1 MAYSM
6 AVCLTAL
13 VASGCESAP
22 EWSPPE
28 GCVTDVEFFE
38 REVQARVITPICADC
53 HTAEG
58 AARESDLRFV
68 GSAQPDWLAVNQERL
83 ADLAGL
89 ERAGTSLVLLK
100 PSGGEDHGGGKV
112 IEEDS
117 VEWAILEEF
126 VRRLSDPVADCGDRE
141 GPGDDLEGLVLEP
154 EAHTLRRAALSLGG
168 RLPTAAE
175 IDAVEHGGEA
185 ALAAALDGLLE
196 EPAFLNRAKEVWN
209 DALLTDRYL
218 TWTAALQL
226 LDYDRYP
233 NRYWFEAWDGDEEGL
248 GRSRTNEA
256 VAREPLEIIAR
267 VLREDRPFTEI
278 LTADWTVVNGYSA
291 VAYGLQS
298 EQPDPSDPHEQDFY
312 EARLE
317 TPHAGVLTTAAL
329 LGRYPS
335 TATNRNRHRA
345 RIVLERF
352 LATDILATA
361 DRPIDPTATTVH
373 NPTLNDPVCSVCHD
387 VIDPIA
393 GTFQNRNDGGHYVP
407 PDAGWFPEMY
417 PPGFGETSLPIQ
429 DQPAALPWLGA
440 QLAEDARFPVAV
452 ARIFFTGLTGESV
465 RTAAEA
471 GDDPVAVVAWE
482 RQDALI
488 RDMAEA
494 MVVSDWNAKAAVR
507 SLFLAP
513 WMRVADEEG
522 ADDAAL
528 ELAGTARLLTPE
540 ELDRKLQAVAG
551 LRWVAWRTGPLY
563 LADRY
568 RLLYGGIDS
577 RGVVER
583 LREPN
588 GVIAGVGLRM
598 AHNVACRVTA
608 LDFVLDAPNRRLFP
622 TVEPGWRPFTD
633 AGHEVP
639 TVEEAARATLQWLHA
654 QLLGET
660 LAADDP
666 EIDAAYTL
674 WLEALADGAAALAS
688 GELSATLPGTC
699 RGEID
704 PLTGEPLPEELRLVY
719 DPDFTIRAWMAVVT
733 ALLADYRFVHE

>member
-1 MAYSM
+1 M
-6 AVCLTAL
+6 
-13 VASGCESAP
+13 
-22 EWSPPE
+22 
-28 GCVTDVEFFE
+28 
-38 REVQARVITPICADC
+38 
-53 HTAEG
+53 
-58 AARESDLRFV
+58 
-68 GSAQPDWLAVNQERL
+68 
-83 ADLAGL
+83 
-89 ERAGTSLVLLK
+89 
-100 PSGGEDHGGGKV
+100 
-112 IEEDS
+112 IEEGS

-126 VRRLSDPVADCGDRE
+126 VRRLSDPVTDCGDQE
-141 GPGDDLEGLVLEP
+141 GPADGLEGLVLEP
-154 EAHTLRRAALSLGG
+154 EAHTLRRAALSLAG

-175 IDAVEHGGEA
+175 LDAVEHGGEE

-196 EPAFLNRAKEVWN
+196 EPAFLDRAKEVWN
-209 DALLTDRYL
+209 DVLLTDQYL
-218 TWTAALQL
+218 VWTTALQL

-233 NRYWFEAWDGDEEGL
+233 NRYWFEDLWTGDEESL

-256 VAREPLEIIAR
+256 VSREPLEIIAR

-298 EQPDPSDPHEQDFY
+298 QEPDSSDPHEEDFY

-317 TPHAGVLTTAAL
+317 TPHAGVLTTAAF

-361 DRPIDPTATTVH
+361 DRPIDPTATTLH
-373 NPTLNDPVCSVCHD
+373 NPPLNDPMCSVCHD

-393 GTFQNRNDGGHYVP
+393 GTFQNRNDGGHYAP
-407 PDAGWFPEMY
+407 PTPGWFAEMY
-417 PPGFGETSLPIQ
+417 PPGFGETPLPIQ
-429 DQPAALPWLGA
+429 EQPAALSWLGA
-440 QLAEDARFPVAV
+440 QLAQDARFPVAV
-452 ARIFFTGLTGESV
+452 SRVFFAGLSGESV

-471 GDDPVAVVAWE
+471 GDDPVAMAAWE

-494 MVVSDWNAKAAVR
+494 MVASDWNAKAAVR

-528 ELAGTARLLTPE
+528 DLAGTARLLTPE

-551 LRWVAWRTGPLY
+551 LRWVASRTSPSY
-563 LADRY
+563 LSDRY

-577 RGVVER
+577 KGVVER

-598 AHNVACRVTA
+598 AHNVACRAVP

-622 TVEPGWRPFTD
+622 TVEVGWRPFTES
-633 AGHEVP
+633 GHEVP
-639 TVEEAARATLQWLHA
+639 KVEEAVRTTLQWLHA

-660 LAADDP
+660 FAADDP
-666 EIDAAYTL
+666 EIDAAYAL
-674 WLEALADGAAALAS
+674 WLEALADGDEAMDS
-688 GELSATLPGTC
+688 GELPTLLPSTC
-699 RGEID
+699 RREVD
-704 PLTGEPLPEELRLVY
+704 PLTGEFLPEELRVTS